1 VPVSADLTACFLPTN
16 PRKNAAS
23 RRENANSGERQTLC
37 WREVDSD
44 HRFLQARDAF
54 DAFAPVRAPMDAP
67 LGTGENEVVVGDVG
81 FPVYLLCVHIST
93 RRVGQF

>member
-37 WREVDSD
+37 WRRTGFE
-44 HRFLQARDAF
+44 LL
-54 DAFAPVRAPMDAP
+54 VRRRVK
-67 LGTGENEVVVGDVG
+67 LVSVVRVFETTGEAK
-81 FPVYLLCVHIST
+81 
-93 RRVGQF
+93 